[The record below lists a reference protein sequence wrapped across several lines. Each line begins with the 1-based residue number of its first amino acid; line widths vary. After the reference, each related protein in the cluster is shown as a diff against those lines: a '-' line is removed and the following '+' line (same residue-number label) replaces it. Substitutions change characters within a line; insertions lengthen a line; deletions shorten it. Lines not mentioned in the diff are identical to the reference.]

1 MRRFTNIIFVIGLA
15 AALSGCFHL
24 VVNREVE
31 EHHYHGEPADE
42 GRATTRV
49 VTVEE
54 STSFGV
60 GTPEEILD
68 QL

>member
-1 MRRFTNIIFVIGLA
+1 MRGFWAVIAAMAMA
-15 AALSGCFHL
+15 AALSGCLSF

-31 EHHYHGEPADE
+31 EHHYHSEPSESGES
-42 GRATTRV
+42 TTRV

-54 STSFGV
+54 STSFELGNPQEV
-60 GTPEEILD
+60 FD